1 MGPMKIILLSLL
13 GVVLASTAATAQT
26 KLDESE
32 VRISYAELKRLL
44 AATQPAAE
52 VKVKAPPPVPASLL
66 SAVYR
71 LDAKTG
77 EIIAEMQ
84 AQSFAEGW
92 QAIPLA
98 GASTGAVSIDP
109 ADARV
114 VLQNDQ
120 LCLLTDQPGFM
131 SLKLTFPAV
140 WPQTLH
146 LAPSAVAA
154 LEVASLPENHV
165 LRLSSGTIIR
175 QNGRHALPASGGEVT
190 ITLVDAKKELTPLA
204 DEAILTSATYAT
216 QVVRDGAVLTEGAP
230 LVRHDPPLRILVTL
244 PESSQLLQCRV
255 NDELI
260 RPAVQNGTQ
269 LEIPLNDPSTDGSES
284 KIELS
289 FTSTLPALQP
299 TEGEIN
305 LALPQTPLF
314 AKQIDWQVQLPT
326 GFDTTAIGNIE
337 TLPPAADAKPG
348 LHLRKSLCR
357 DQQPQARVSYRKQ
370 TPNIQ
375 R

>member
-26 KLDESE
+26 ELDESE

-114 VLQNDQ
+114 VVQNDP

-190 ITLVDAKKELTPLA
+190 ITLVDAKKE
-204 DEAILTSATYAT
+204 
-216 QVVRDGAVLTEGAP
+216 
-230 LVRHDPPLRILVTL
+230 
-244 PESSQLLQCRV
+244 
-255 NDELI
+255 
-260 RPAVQNGTQ
+260 
-269 LEIPLNDPSTDGSES
+269 
-284 KIELS
+284 
-289 FTSTLPALQP
+289 
-299 TEGEIN
+299 
-305 LALPQTPLF
+305 
-314 AKQIDWQVQLPT
+314 
-326 GFDTTAIGNIE
+326 
-337 TLPPAADAKPG
+337 
-348 LHLRKSLCR
+348 
-357 DQQPQARVSYRKQ
+357 
-370 TPNIQ
+370 
-375 R
+375 

>member
-1 MGPMKIILLSLL
+1 MKIIRLSLL
-13 GVVLASTAATAQT
+13 GAVLATTAAMAQT
-26 KLDESE
+26 SLDDSE

-44 AATQPAAE
+44 AATQPVADA
-52 VKVKAPPPVPASLL
+52 KVKSPPPVPAALL

-71 LDAKTG
+71 LEAKTG
-77 EIIAEMQ
+77 ELIAEMQ

-92 QAIPLA
+92 QAVPLA

-114 VLQNDQ
+114 VVQNDQ
-120 LCLLTDQPGFM
+120 LCLLTDQTVLT

-154 LEVASLPENHV
+154 LEVTSLPENHV
-165 LRLSSGTIIR
+165 LRLSSGTVIR
-175 QNGRHALPASGGEVT
+175 QNGRHALPAGGGEVT
-190 ITLVDAKKELTPLA
+190 LTLEDAKKEPAPLA

-216 QVVRDGAVLTEGAP
+216 QVVRDGSVLTEGTL

-269 LEIPLNDPSTDGSES
+269 LEIPLDDPTTDGSES

-289 FTSTLPALQP
+289 FTSTLSALQP
-299 TEGEIN
+299 TEGEIH

-326 GFDTTAIGNIE
+326 GFDTTALGNIE

-357 DQQPQARVSYRKQ
+357 DQQPQARISYRKQ
-370 TPNIQ
+370 TSNIQ

>member
-1 MGPMKIILLSLL
+1 MGAMNIILLSVL
-13 GVVLASTAATAQT
+13 GAVLASTAASAQT
-26 KLDESE
+26 KLDDSE

-44 AATQPAAE
+44 AATQPIAE
-52 VKVKAPPPVPASLL
+52 VKVKSPPPVPAALL

-114 VLQNDQ
+114 VVQNDQ
-120 LCLLTDQPGFM
+120 LCLLTDQADLT

-154 LEVASLPENHV
+154 LEVVSLPENHV
-165 LRLSSGTIIR
+165 LRLSSGLIIR
-175 QNGRHALPASGGEVT
+175 QNGRHALPAGGGEVT
-190 ITLVDAKKELTPLA
+190 LTLEDAKKEPTPLA

-216 QVVRDGAVLTEGAP
+216 QVVRDGSVLTEGTL

-244 PESSQLLQCRV
+244 PESAMLLQCRV

-260 RPAVQNGTQ
+260 RPALQNVTQ
-269 LEIPLNDPSTDGSES
+269 LDIPLNDPATDGAES

-314 AKQIDWQVQLPT
+314 AKQIDWQVQLPV
-326 GFDTTAIGNIE
+326 GFDTIAIGNIE
-337 TLPPAADAKPG
+337 TLPHAADTKPG

-357 DQQPQARVSYRKQ
+357 DQQPQARVSYRKR
-370 TPNIQ
+370 TN
-375 R
+375 

>member
-1 MGPMKIILLSLL
+1 MGAMKIIRLSLL
-13 GVVLASTAATAQT
+13 GAVLATSAATAQT
-26 KLDESE
+26 TQLDDSE

-44 AATQPAAE
+44 AASQPVVE
-52 VKVKAPPPVPASLL
+52 VKTKAPPPVPAALL

-114 VLQNDQ
+114 VVQNEQ
-120 LCLLTDQPGFM
+120 LCLLTDQTGLT

-165 LRLSSGTIIR
+165 LRLSSGTLIR
-175 QNGRHALPASGGEVT
+175 QNGRHALPAAGGE
-190 ITLVDAKKELTPLA
+190 ITLSLEDAAKPATPLA

-216 QVVRDGAVLTEGAP
+216 QVVRDGSVLTEGTL
-230 LVRHDPPLRILVTL
+230 LVRHDPPVRIVVTL
-244 PESSQLLQCRV
+244 PEGSQLLQCRV
-255 NDELI
+255 NDTLI
-260 RPAVQNGTQ
+260 RPGSPSGTR
-269 LEIPLNDPSTDGSES
+269 LEIPLDDPATDGGES
-284 KIELS
+284 KVELS

-314 AKQIDWQVQLPT
+314 AKQIDWQVQLPA
-326 GFDTTAIGNIE
+326 GFDTTASGNIE
-337 TLPPAADAKPG
+337 ALAPTADAKPG

-357 DQQPQARVSYRKQ
+357 DQQPQARIAYRKR
-370 TPNIQ
+370 TN
-375 R
+375 